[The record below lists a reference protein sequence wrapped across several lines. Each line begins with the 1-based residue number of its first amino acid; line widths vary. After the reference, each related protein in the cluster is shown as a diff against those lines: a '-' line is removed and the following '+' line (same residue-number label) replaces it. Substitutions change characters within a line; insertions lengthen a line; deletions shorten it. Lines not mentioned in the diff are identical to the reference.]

1 MGTGR
6 DVRALPK
13 AELHVHLPAAM
24 RPDTL
29 AELAAE
35 SGLTAPDPRG
45 FTSFVEFQQVFAA
58 CFAVT
63 QTRPDNLRRL
73 VREMVADAADD
84 GVVWLQPHIDPR
96 VYAAFGP
103 PEQVLELLLDT
114 GRDAGR
120 RHGVGFGLT
129 FGASRHADPAD
140 VAELARL
147 AARYAGHGVHALG
160 LTGDERVG
168 PVDPYAD
175 AFAIA
180 RDAGLTVAPHA
191 GELCGAAGVRAA
203 VETLGATRIAHGVR
217 AVEDPAVVDL
227 LVDRGVSLDVCPTSN
242 RILGVVP
249 DLARHPLPRLL
260 AAGVRCSL
268 GADDPLMFGVGVADE
283 YRTARD
289 RLGLTDRQLADIART
304 SVETADA
311 PADLVAAAR
320 TGIDAW
326 LAGPA

>member
-1 MGTGR
+1 MDTGR

-35 SGLTAPDPRG
+35 SGLAAPDPRG

-84 GVVWLQPHIDPR
+84 GVVWLQPHVDPR
-96 VYAAFGP
+96 IFAAFGP

-120 RHGVGFGLT
+120 RYGVGFGLT

-140 VAELARL
+140 VVELARL
-147 AARYAGHGVHALG
+147 AARYASHGVHALG
-160 LTGDERVG
+160 LTGDERLG
-168 PVDPYAD
+168 PVDPYAE

-180 RDAGLTVAPHA
+180 RDAGLTAAPHA
-191 GELCGAAGVRAA
+191 GELWARPAYAPRSRRSARRGSRTASVRSRTPPWSTCSSTAASASTSARPPTGSSAWYRIWPGIRCRGCWPPAYGARSAP
-203 VETLGATRIAHGVR
+203 TTRSCS
-217 AVEDPAVVDL
+217 
-227 LVDRGVSLDVCPTSN
+227 VSAWPTS
-242 RILGVVP
+242 
-249 DLARHPLPRLL
+249 
-260 AAGVRCSL
+260 
-268 GADDPLMFGVGVADE
+268 
-283 YRTARD
+283 
-289 RLGLTDRQLADIART
+289 
-304 SVETADA
+304 
-311 PADLVAAAR
+311 
-320 TGIDAW
+320 TGSRGTGSA
-326 LAGPA
+326 